1 MRVNTTASERMC
13 RAGPPTAPEPH
24 DVRGGTTRPLLRPPA
39 AMLAQHCAAS
49 AAPPRGCVRASR
61 RGRGSAARFTSA
73 AVASTAAAAPPPPRI
88 THARQ
93 AGVQLR
99 RAGWSDVKA
108 VAEARG
114 AARPLLSL
122 SCVCSRRAAAPPA
135 VRRSLRRRA
144 WEHTQGCARAR
155 APLCCAARSTPR
167 RRVARRQSQRG
178 GPERVFGHQ
187 LPRRHVTAGDQSHG
201 AGAVA
206 KGARP
211 GLLRLRSLAHVSFA
225 ARRLTAPR
233 DRCAGGG
240 RGGDAARARHK
251 ARRNAARCARGREGA
266 QRRRGRLSGRGR
278 AGRAAAARR
287 RGGAAV
293 VAALGARAP
302 DARPAVDVPARSR

>member
-187 LPRRHVTAGDQSHG
+187 LPRRHVAASDQSHG
-201 AGAVA
+201 AGLVP
-206 KGARP
+206 KGAR
-211 GLLRLRSLAHVSFA
+211 LASQPRSFA
-225 ARRLTAPR
+225 RTDVVRSAPPHAAPRRARRRRPGRRCGACAPR
-233 DRCAGGG
+233 DAPLRCA
-240 RGGDAARARHK
+240 
-251 ARRNAARCARGREGA
+251 
-266 QRRRGRLSGRGR
+266 S
-278 AGRAAAARR
+278 
-287 RGGAAV
+287 
-293 VAALGARAP
+293 
-302 DARPAVDVPARSR
+302 RSRP